1 MADNS
6 YLAALKLLI
15 ELDPEL
21 WEIVLLSFKVSLT
34 ATLFAL
40 SLGLPLGG
48 LLAMSRFRGHAVVQ
62 VSINTLMS
70 MPPVVMGLLV
80 LLLLSRSGPL
90 GVLGLLY
97 TPTAMIIAQ
106 TLLIM
111 PIVASLSQRVLFNLW
126 SRYQML
132 FYSMAR
138 GKWRS
143 FFTLLKEGKADLLV
157 VALAAFGRAISEI
170 GAVMIVGGNIE
181 HLTRVMTTAIA
192 LETSKGNLEFAIA
205 LGLVLLTAALL
216 INIVS
221 TMLSRIGGNNTP

>member
-1 MADNS
+1 MSDDS

-15 ELDPEL
+15 ELDAEL

-34 ATLFAL
+34 ASFFAL
-40 SLGLPLGG
+40 CLGLPLGG

-62 VSINTLMS
+62 VTINTLMS

-80 LLLLSRSGPL
+80 LLMLSRSGPL

-126 SRYQML
+126 ARYQML
-132 FYSMAR
+132 FYSVAR

-143 FFTLLKEGKADLLV
+143 FVTLLKEGRADLLV
-157 VALAAFGRAISEI
+157 VGLAAFGRAISEI

-192 LETSKGNLEFAIA
+192 LETSKGHLEFAIA
-205 LGLVLLTAALL
+205 LGLVLLTAALV

-221 TMLSRIGGNNTP
+221 TMLGRLGSAESL